1 MIHTPRP
8 HLFLTVFQ
16 DVVSRFALDSATEFL
31 FGVFVP
37 ASSPTSLY
45 ALMGLFTR
53 DVRSLSAGL
62 NYPPSAPVSS
72 SRNHPANKFADAFLT
87 VQSVIVK
94 RSRLNELTWKLI
106 EFLEDRIVEPMT
118 VIGGV
123 LDPIIENAIKKKGER
138 KANSVGDSLEGET
151 LLGHLVNLTDGEYP
165 FRFFLFSVLHLPRP
179 KDYPR

>member
-1 MIHTPRP
+1 MD
-8 HLFLTVFQ
+8 LFI
-16 DVVSRFALDSATEFL
+16 
-31 FGVFVP
+31 
-37 ASSPTSLY
+37 
-45 ALMGLFTR
+45 R

-72 SRNHPANKFADAFLT
+72 SMDHPANKFADAFLT
-87 VQSVIVK
+87 AQSEISK

-106 EFLEDRIVEPMT
+106 EFREDKIVEPMA

-123 LDPIIENAIKKKGER
+123 LDPIVENAIKKKEEK
-138 KANSVGDSLEGET
+138 KANSAGNSLEGET
-151 LLGHLVNLTDGEYP
+151 LLGHLVNLTDGEHP